1 MFSDK
6 IFKTKFDL
14 IVSLGEDCACSS
26 YLRKFNLQS
35 ASYPFDWL
43 FGAPL
48 KNKLELL
55 LSNFEG
61 FLDKKDLVHLEK
73 NPNCVNDY
81 KNEYYMN
88 TENKIIFLHDFPINM
103 SFDEGHK
110 FVFEKY
116 QRRIKRL
123 YEKIEKSKK
132 VLFVWLGKNQSL
144 ENDKILEYQRK
155 LTEKF
160 NNENIYL
167 LILENTPNY
176 KEKDFKEEKISEKIL
191 KIKYDTKTTKVPHT
205 NDEYLGNIELNEEIF
220 SKLKFNMPK
229 SYKIKKLFY
238 NLIIKQLIAIFA
250 WNKEYRRKIRN
261 KISHSF
267 NLDN

>member
-14 IVSLGEDCACSS
+14 IVSIGEDCACSS

-43 FGAPL
+43 FSAPL
-48 KNKLELL
+48 ENRLELL

-61 FLDKKDLVHLEK
+61 FLDKKYLVYLEK
-73 NPNCVNDY
+73 KPDCVNDCR
-81 KNEYYMN
+81 NEYYKN
-88 TENKIIFLHDFPINM
+88 IKNEIVFLHDFPINM

-132 VLFVWLGKNQSL
+132 VLFVWLGKTQSI
-144 ENDKILEYQRK
+144 ENDEIIEYQRK

-160 NNENIYL
+160 KNENIYL
-167 LILENTPNY
+167 LILENIPNY
-176 KEKDFKEEKISEKIL
+176 KEQDFKEEKISEKIL
-191 KIKYDTKTTKVPHT
+191 KIKYDTKITKVPHT
-205 NDEYLGNIELNEEIF
+205 SDEYLGNIELNEEIF

>member
-6 IFKTKFDL
+6 ILKTSFDL

-43 FGAPL
+43 TKASLETRF
-48 KNKLELL
+48 ELL

-61 FLDKKDLVHLEK
+61 FLDKKYLVHIEK

-81 KNEYYMN
+81 KNEYYKN
-88 TENKIIFLHDFPINM
+88 IKNEIIFLHDFPASM
-103 SFDEGHK
+103 TFEEGYEL
-110 FVFEKY
+110 VFEKY

-132 VLFVWLGKNQSL
+132 VLFVWLGKTQSI

-160 NNENIYL
+160 KNKNVHILVLENI
-167 LILENTPNY
+167 PNY
-176 KEKDFKEEKISEKIL
+176 KEKDFKEEKISKKIL
-191 KIKYDTKTTKVPHT
+191 KIKYDIKTTKVPHT
-205 NDEYLGNIELNEEIF
+205 SDEYLGNIELNEEIF
-220 SKLKFNMPK
+220 SKLKYNMPK

-238 NLIIKQLIAIFA
+238 NLIIKPLIAVFV
-250 WNKEYRRKIRN
+250 WKKEMRRRIRN
-261 KISHSF
+261 KISENF
-267 NLDN
+267 NFSN

>member
-1 MFSDK
+1 MFKNK
-6 IFKTKFDL
+6 IFKTSFDL

-26 YLRKFNLQS
+26 YLRKFNLQN

-43 FGAPL
+43 TKASLETRF
-48 KNKLELL
+48 ELL

-61 FLDKKDLVHLEK
+61 FLDKKYLVYLEK
-73 NPNCVNDY
+73 KPDCINDY

-103 SFDEGHK
+103 SFDEGHE
-110 FVFEKY
+110 FVLEKY

-123 YEKIEKSKK
+123 YKKIEKSKK

-144 ENDKILEYQRK
+144 ENNEILEYQRK

-160 NNENIYL
+160 KNKNIYL

-176 KEKDFKEEKISEKIL
+176 KEKDFKEEKISKKIL

-205 NDEYLGNIELNEEIF
+205 NDEYLGNIELNKEIF

-238 NLIIKQLIAIFA
+238 NLIIKQLIAIFV
-250 WNKEYRRKIRN
+250 WNKEDRRKIRN

-267 NLDN
+267 NLYN

>member
-1 MFSDK
+1 MFKNK
-6 IFKTKFDL
+6 IFKTSFDL

-43 FGAPL
+43 TNASLETRF
-48 KNKLELL
+48 ELL

-61 FLDKKDLVHLEK
+61 FLDKKYLVYLEK
-73 NPNCVNDY
+73 KPDCINDY

-123 YEKIEKSKK
+123 YKKIEKSKK

-144 ENDKILEYQRK
+144 ENNEILEYQRK

-160 NNENIYL
+160 KNKNIYL
-167 LILENTPNY
+167 LILENIPNY
-176 KEKDFKEEKISEKIL
+176 KEKDFKEEKISKKIL
-191 KIKYDTKTTKVPHT
+191 KIKYDIKTTKVPHT

-220 SKLKFNMPK
+220 SKLKFNMQK

-238 NLIIKQLIAIFA
+238 NLIIKQLIAIFV
-250 WNKEYRRKIRN
+250 WNKEDRRKIRN

-267 NLDN
+267 NLYN